1 MPIEQRPYSNI
12 LHQSGER
19 KAVIKYV
26 EMSKEMQQ
34 DAVQTAAMAMDK
46 YNDDKDI
53 ALFLKKEFDRKYE
66 PTWHC
71 IIGSKFSRYDNLLLL
86 FCFFCWYYP

>member
-1 MPIEQRPYSNI
+1 MPIEQRPYSNT

-53 ALFLKKEFDRKYE
+53 ALFLKK
-66 PTWHC
+66 
-71 IIGSKFSRYDNLLLL
+71 NLIVNMNQHGIVLLEVNSQVM
-86 FCFFCWYYP
+86 